1 MKRSHPALTLAVA
14 VALLAG
20 APGCNDDDENPV
32 VPQGPS
38 RASIEAL
45 LTEFFE
51 VAYQSKDGALYAE
64 MLSPDFEFEFLQADA
79 ESLQDRGIIPA
90 GQAWWNRDADL
101 GSTNRMFGS
110 ANVGGIAL
118 NITIESIGPDSAG
131 TQLVATSVD
140 LSVTTRPSDP
150 DPLNL
155 VVRSKQSFLV
165 GKDPADAAKWVVVR
179 QIDSDVPAKDG
190 AAGATEP
197 TTWGSIKGIY

>member
-118 NITIESIGPDSAG
+118 NIT
-131 TQLVATSVD
+131 SVD